1 MKTSVVTQEKECNE
15 QCSNN
20 LKEFLALTF
29 NNVSNGQQKKI
40 GKKLKTCAQ
49 VLGMPSENEN
59 DEENN
64 NQMNRETVGP
74 KKNLKMITNRKEKQL
89 NKVING
95 MKKQID
101 KLCLIIK
108 MTCNSVAC
116 NDNLI
121 KSVDDQLDEI
131 NNEVESEIQEVENS
145 NKRRLE
151 NISKENN

>member
-1 MKTSVVTQEKECNE
+1 
-15 QCSNN
+15 
-20 LKEFLALTF
+20 
-29 NNVSNGQQKKI
+29 
-40 GKKLKTCAQ
+40 
-49 VLGMPSENEN
+49 
-59 DEENN
+59 
-64 NQMNRETVGP
+64 MNRETVGP

-89 NKVING
+89 NQVING
-95 MKKQID
+95 VKKQID

-151 NISKENN
+151 NSSKDDNQNEKARTESSKKCRVRAHPHSRNQDDTGNIKCVRFVKDANVLNQKDRSTNINQNE